1 MNGYGIDGKDGND
14 RDVETRPPEHST
26 SGLDSGVD
34 SSDSDES
41 CVSAKELLVSGSRDG
56 VSCALEEDDDAEDN
70 KLASESGD
78 ASKTRARSDAP
89 GQPEEPGPTALQRQ
103 QQRQWSVLLGWWTAL
118 LSQVRFPLFLIPT
131 WVLRGS
137 LQ

>member
-1 MNGYGIDGKDGND
+1 MNGDGIDGKDGND

-41 CVSAKELLVSGSRDG
+41 CVSANELLASGSRDG
-56 VSCALEEDDDAEDN
+56 VSWSLEEDDNEEDN
-70 KLASESGD
+70 EEASESGD

-89 GQPEEPGPTALQRQ
+89 GQPEEPGPTALQG
-103 QQRQWSVLLGWWTAL
+103 QWSVLLGWWTAL
-118 LSQVRFPLFLIPT
+118 LSQVRFPLFVIP
-131 WVLRGS
+131 GS
-137 LQ
+137 SLPG

>member
-1 MNGYGIDGKDGND
+1 MNGDGIDGKDGND

-41 CVSAKELLVSGSRDG
+41 CVSANELLASGSRDG
-56 VSCALEEDDDAEDN
+56 VSWSLEEDDNEEDN
-70 KLASESGD
+70 EEASESGD

-89 GQPEEPGPTALQRQ
+89 GQPEEPGPTALQG
-103 QQRQWSVLLGWWTAL
+103 QWSVLLGWWTAL

>member
-1 MNGYGIDGKDGND
+1 MNGDGIDGKDGND

-41 CVSAKELLVSGSRDG
+41 CVSANELLASGSRDG
-56 VSCALEEDDDAEDN
+56 VSWSLEEDDNEEDN
-70 KLASESGD
+70 EEASESGD

-89 GQPEEPGPTALQRQ
+89 GQPEEPGPTALQG
-103 QQRQWSVLLGWWTAL
+103 QWSVLLGWWTAL
-118 LSQVRFPLFLIPT
+118 LSQVRFPLFLIP
-131 WVLRGS
+131 GS
-137 LQ
+137 SLPG

>member
-41 CVSAKELLVSGSRDG
+41 CVSANELLASGSRDG
-56 VSCALEEDDDAEDN
+56 VSWSLEEDDNEEDN
-70 KLASESGD
+70 EEASESGD

-89 GQPEEPGPTALQRQ
+89 GQPEEPGPTALQG
-103 QQRQWSVLLGWWTAL
+103 QWSVLLGWWTAL
-118 LSQVRFPLFLIPT
+118 LSQVRFPLFLIP
-131 WVLRGS
+131 GS
-137 LQ
+137 SLPG